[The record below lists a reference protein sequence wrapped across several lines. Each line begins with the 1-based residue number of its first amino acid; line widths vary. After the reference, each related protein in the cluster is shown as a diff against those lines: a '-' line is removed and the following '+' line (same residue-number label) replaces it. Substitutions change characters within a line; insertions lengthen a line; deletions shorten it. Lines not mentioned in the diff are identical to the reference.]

1 MRAALRYWRMTQL
14 AMISAVLALVAAPA
28 GAASRYTVT
37 LDPPSFSVNEA
48 SELTITVTGDEDATP
63 IIPHVPGLV
72 INPDGQSSSVQQV
85 NGAVTAIFARTYR
98 VTANQEGTYT
108 IAPIQI
114 GNFRSAPLIVH
125 VGAVGSG
132 RRASP
137 NGDDSDEDR
146 TPPVNAA
153 AALQAAMPMIKIVLP
168 KPQVYAGELVPIQV
182 KAYLHEGVGARNAG
196 PMAVVGDA
204 FTVNG
209 LDKLPVRSE
218 ETLGGMPY
226 LVWTWSAV
234 LGALKSCSYPL
245 VFELPATISV
255 RLRGPDSDMSSRL
268 RSLFGTSS
276 AGAFMD
282 DSAFASLFGRVIE
295 KSVTA
300 KSDPVAVTVLPLP
313 VAGRPADFSGA
324 VGQFQVSTELAPA
337 SGPVGDPLT
346 FKLTVTGKGNLSHVN
361 SDGLHDSP
369 QWRAYHT
376 ESKLIADDDTGRQGF
391 KTFTQPVVPRQAG
404 QLNLPSLSF
413 SYFDPEVGR
422 YVTRETQPISVTVT
436 PGAGSGPGAAS
447 LQAANTGS
455 GGAENAAGDT
465 LAPDVVVSGSY
476 SATLAPLLWQ
486 RWFIGATLAPVL
498 LMLAVITMVRR
509 QQRRSGDPTLML
521 HAARLAAVK
530 INLETMAAALH
541 RVDAPAFFTAA
552 RHALQERLAD
562 LWQVPA
568 ASVDQRMVAE
578 RLPQQ
583 EGAQLRAIFAMA
595 EKATYAAES
604 PGAQALQQ
612 WQRRILEQMDRLEA
626 VR

>member
-1 MRAALRYWRMTQL
+1 MPYWRIARL
-14 AMISAVLALVAAPA
+14 AVTCVLLACAAGQA
-28 GAASRYTVT
+28 GAASRYSVT
-37 LDPPSFSVNEA
+37 LDPPRFGVDEA
-48 SELTITVTGDEDATP
+48 SELTITVTGDEDAAP

-72 INPDGQSSSVQQV
+72 INPDGQSSSIQQV
-85 NGAVTAIFARTYR
+85 NGAVTAIFSRTYR
-98 VTANQEGTYT
+98 VTADREGTYT
-108 IAPIQI
+108 IPPIQI
-114 GNFRSAPLIVH
+114 GNYRSAAVTVR
-125 VGAVGSG
+125 VGAAGSG

-137 NGDDSDEDR
+137 GADDSDEDSAS
-146 TPPVNAA
+146 PANAA
-153 AALQAAMPMIKIVLP
+153 AALQAAMPMIKVVLP

-196 PMAVVGDA
+196 PLAVVGDA

-218 ETLGGMPY
+218 ETLAGMRY

-234 LGALKSCSYPL
+234 LGALKSGNYPL
-245 VFELPATISV
+245 SFELPATLSV
-255 RLRGPDSDMSSRL
+255 RLRGPDSDMASRL
-268 RSLFGTSS
+268 RALFGTSS

-300 KSDPVAVTVLPLP
+300 KSDPLAVTVLPLP

-324 VGQFQVSTELAPA
+324 VGQFQVSSELAPA

-346 FKLTVTGKGNLSHVN
+346 FKLIVTGKGNLSRIN

-376 ESKLIADDDTGRQGF
+376 EAKVTADDDTGHQGF

-404 QLNLPSLSF
+404 QLTLPSVSF
-413 SYFDPEVGR
+413 SYFDPEAAR
-422 YVTRETQPISVTVT
+422 YVTQQTQPISVTVV
-436 PGAGSGPGAAS
+436 PSAGSAPAAAT
-447 LQAANTGS
+447 LQAANTAS
-455 GGAENAAGDT
+455 GGTEDAAGDA
-465 LAPDVVVSGSY
+465 LAPDVAVTGPY
-476 SATLAPLLWQ
+476 SATLAPVVWQ
-486 RWFIGATLAPVL
+486 RWFMGATLTPVL
-498 LMLAVITMVRR
+498 LMLAAVTIIRR
-509 QQRRSGDPTLML
+509 QRRRAADPALTL
-521 HAARLAAVK
+521 HAARLAAVR
-530 INLETMAAALH
+530 INLESMAAAL
-541 RVDAPAFFTAA
+541 RRGDSPAFFTAA
-552 RHALQERLAD
+552 RHALQEKLAD

-568 ASVDQRMVAE
+568 ESVDQRMVAE

-595 EKATYAAES
+595 EKATYAGES
-604 PGAQALQQ
+604 PGPQALQE
-612 WQRRILEQMDRLEA
+612 WQRRVREQMDRLEA

>member
-1 MRAALRYWRMTQL
+1 MRHWRMAQRAIIFVLL
-14 AMISAVLALVAAPA
+14 AWVAGTA
-28 GAASRYTVT
+28 GAASRYSVV
-37 LDPPSFSVNEA
+37 LDPPSFGVDEA
-48 SELTITVTGDEDATP
+48 SELTITVTGDEDAAP
-63 IIPHVPGLV
+63 IIPHVPGLI
-72 INPDGQSSSVQQV
+72 INPDGQSSSIQQV
-85 NGAVTAIFARTYR
+85 NGAVTAIFSRTYR
-98 VTANQEGTYT
+98 VTADQEGTYT
-108 IAPIQI
+108 IPSIQI
-114 GNFRSAPLIVH
+114 GNFRSTPVTVH
-125 VGAVGSG
+125 VGAAGSG

-137 NGDDSDEDR
+137 SDDDSDEDN

-153 AALQAAMPMIKIVLP
+153 AALQAAMPMIKVVLP
-168 KPQVYAGELVPIQV
+168 KPQLYAGELVPIQV

-196 PMAVVGDA
+196 PLAVVGDA

-218 ETLGGMPY
+218 EILGGMRY

-234 LGALKSCSYPL
+234 LGTLKSGNYPL
-245 VFELPATISV
+245 AFELPATLSV
-255 RLRGPDSDMSSRL
+255 RLRGPDADMASRL
-268 RSLFGTSS
+268 KSLFGTSS

-282 DSAFASLFGRVIE
+282 DAAFASLFGRVIE
-295 KSVTA
+295 KSITA
-300 KSDPVAVTVLPLP
+300 KSDPLAVTVLPLP
-313 VAGRPADFSGA
+313 AAGRPADFSGA
-324 VGQFQVSTELAPA
+324 VGQFQIASELAPA

-346 FKLTVTGKGNLSHVN
+346 FRLTITGKGNLSRIN

-369 QWRAYHT
+369 QWRAYHA
-376 ESKLIADDDTGRQGF
+376 ESKVTADDDTGRQGF

-404 QLNLPSLSF
+404 QLTVPSLSF
-413 SYFDPEVGR
+413 SYFDPEAGR
-422 YVTRETQPISVTVT
+422 YVTRETQPISVAVT
-436 PGAGSGPGAAS
+436 PSAGSGPAAAT
-447 LQAANTGS
+447 LQAANTAPA
-455 GGAENAAGDT
+455 GADNAAGDT
-465 LAPDVVVSGSY
+465 LAPDVAVTGHY
-476 SATLAPLLWQ
+476 SATLAPLVWQ
-486 RWFIGATLAPVL
+486 RWFIGAALAPVL
-498 LMLAVITMVRR
+498 LMLAAITMVRR
-509 QQRRSGDPTLML
+509 QQRRAGDPALML
-521 HAARLAAVK
+521 HAARLAAVR

-541 RVDAPAFFTAA
+541 RGDSPAFFTAA

-568 ASVDQRMVAE
+568 ESVDQHMVAE

>member
-1 MRAALRYWRMTQL
+1 MPHWRI
-14 AMISAVLALVAAPA
+14 ARLALICVLLALTARQA
-28 GAASRYTVT
+28 GAASRYSVT
-37 LDPPSFSVNEA
+37 LDPPRFGVDEA
-48 SELTITVTGDEDATP
+48 SQLIITVTGDEDAAP

-72 INPDGQSSSVQQV
+72 INPDGQSSSIQQV
-85 NGAVTAIFARTYR
+85 NGAVTAIFSRTYR
-98 VTANQEGTYT
+98 VTADQEGTYT
-108 IAPIQI
+108 IPPIQI
-114 GNFRSAPLIVH
+114 GNYRSPAVTVH
-125 VGAVGSG
+125 VGAAGSG
-132 RRASP
+132 RRANPS
-137 NGDDSDEDR
+137 GDDSDEHSA
-146 TPPVNAA
+146 PPANAA
-153 AALQAAMPMIKIVLP
+153 AALQAAMPMIKVVLP
-168 KPQVYAGELVPIQV
+168 KSQVYAGELVPIQV

-196 PMAVVGDA
+196 PLAVVGDA

-218 ETLGGMPY
+218 ETLEGMRY

-234 LGALKSCSYPL
+234 LGALKSGNYPL
-245 VFELPATISV
+245 AFELPATVSV
-255 RLRGPDSDMSSRL
+255 RLRGPDSDMASRL

-324 VGQFQVSTELAPA
+324 VGQFQVSSELAPA

-346 FKLTVTGKGNLSHVN
+346 FKLIVTGKGNLSRIN

-376 ESKLIADDDTGRQGF
+376 ESKVTADDDTGHQGF
-391 KTFTQPVVPRQAG
+391 KTFTQPVVPREAG
-404 QLNLPSLSF
+404 QLTLPSLSF
-413 SYFDPEVGR
+413 SYFDPEAGR
-422 YVTRETQPISVTVT
+422 YVTSETQPISVTVA
-436 PGAGSGPGAAS
+436 PSAGASPAATT
-447 LQAANTGS
+447 LQAANTAPS
-455 GGAENAAGDT
+455 GAENAAGDT
-465 LAPDVVVSGSY
+465 LAPDVALTGPY
-476 SATLAPLLWQ
+476 STTLAPLVAQ

-498 LMLAVITMVRR
+498 LMLAAVTMIRR
-509 QQRRSGDPTLML
+509 QQRRAGDPTLML

-541 RVDAPAFFTAA
+541 RGDSPAFFTAA

-568 ASVDQRMVAE
+568 ESVDQRMVAE

-595 EKATYAAES
+595 EKATYAGES
-604 PGAQALQQ
+604 PGAQALQE
-612 WQRRILEQMDRLEA
+612 WQRRVLEQMDRLEA

>member
-1 MRAALRYWRMTQL
+1 MKPLLRHGRLAQL
-14 AMISAVLALVAAPA
+14 AMILAMLALVVVQAR
-28 GAASRYTVT
+28 AASRYSVI
-37 LDPPSFSVNEA
+37 LDPPSFGVDEA
-48 SELTITVTGDEDATP
+48 SELTITVKGDEDAAP

-72 INPDGQSSSVQQV
+72 INPDGQSSSIQQV
-85 NGAVTAIFARTYR
+85 NGAVIAIFSRTYR
-98 VTANQEGTYT
+98 VTADREGTYT

-114 GNFRSAPLIVH
+114 GNYRSPALTVH
-125 VGAVGSG
+125 VGAAGSA

-137 NGDDSDEDR
+137 SGDDSDADDR
-146 TPPVNAA
+146 PPANAA
-153 AALQAAMPMIKIVLP
+153 AALQAAVPMIRVVLP
-168 KPQVYAGELVPIQV
+168 KAQVYAGELVPIQV

-196 PMAVVGDA
+196 PLAVVGDA

-218 ETLGGMPY
+218 ETLGGTRY

-234 LGALKSCSYPL
+234 LGALKSGNYPL
-245 VFELPATISV
+245 AFELPATVSV
-255 RLRGPDSDMSSRL
+255 RLRGPDSDMASRL
-268 RSLFGTSS
+268 QSLFGTSS

-300 KSDPVAVTVLPLP
+300 KSDPIAVTVLPLP
-313 VAGRPADFSGA
+313 AAGQPADFSGA
-324 VGQFQVSTELAPA
+324 VGQFQVASELAPA

-346 FKLTVTGKGNLSHVN
+346 FKLIVTGKGNLSRVN
-361 SDGLHDSP
+361 SQGLQDSP

-376 ESKLIADDDTGRQGF
+376 ESKLTADDDTGRQGF
-391 KTFTQPVVPRQAG
+391 KTFSQPVVPRQAG
-404 QLNLPSLSF
+404 QLTVPSLSF
-413 SYFDPEVGR
+413 SYFDPEAGR
-422 YVTRETQPISVTVT
+422 YVTRATQPITVTVT
-436 PGAGSGPGAAS
+436 PSAVSGPAAAP
-447 LQAANTGS
+447 LQAADAAP
-455 GGAENAAGDT
+455 GGAGTAPGDT
-465 LAPDVVVSGSY
+465 LAPDVAVSGHR
-476 SATLAPLLWQ
+476 SATLVPLVWR
-486 RWFIGATLAPVL
+486 RWFIGATVAPILV
-498 LMLAVITMVRR
+498 MLAAITLIRR
-509 QQRRSGDPTLML
+509 QRRRAGDPELML

-541 RVDAPAFFTAA
+541 RGDAPAFFSAA

-568 ASVDQRMVAE
+568 ESVDQRMVAE

-595 EKATYAAES
+595 EKATYAGEN
-604 PGAQALQQ
+604 PDAQALQA
-612 WQRRILEQMDRLEA
+612 WQRRVLEQMDRLET

>member
-1 MRAALRYWRMTQL
+1 MPHWRI
-14 AMISAVLALVAAPA
+14 ARLALICVLLALTARQA
-28 GAASRYTVT
+28 GAASRYSVT
-37 LDPPSFSVNEA
+37 LDPPRFGVDEA
-48 SELTITVTGDEDATP
+48 SQLIITVTGDEDAAP

-72 INPDGQSSSVQQV
+72 INPDGQSSSIQQV
-85 NGAVTAIFARTYR
+85 NGAVTAIFSRTYR
-98 VTANQEGTYT
+98 VTADQEGTYT
-108 IAPIQI
+108 IPPIQI
-114 GNFRSAPLIVH
+114 GNYRSPAVTVH
-125 VGAVGSG
+125 VGAAGSG
-132 RRASP
+132 RRANPS
-137 NGDDSDEDR
+137 GDDSDEHSA
-146 TPPVNAA
+146 PPANAA
-153 AALQAAMPMIKIVLP
+153 AALQAAMPMIKVVLP
-168 KPQVYAGELVPIQV
+168 KSQVYAGELVPIQV

-196 PMAVVGDA
+196 PLAVVGDA

-218 ETLGGMPY
+218 ETLEGMRY

-234 LGALKSCSYPL
+234 LGALKSGNYPL
-245 VFELPATISV
+245 AFELPATVSV
-255 RLRGPDSDMSSRL
+255 RLRGPDSDMASRL

-324 VGQFQVSTELAPA
+324 VGQFQVSSELAPA

-346 FKLTVTGKGNLSHVN
+346 FKLIVTGKGNLSRIN

-376 ESKLIADDDTGRQGF
+376 ESKVTADDDTGHQGF
-391 KTFTQPVVPRQAG
+391 KTFTQPVVPREAG
-404 QLNLPSLSF
+404 QLTLPSLSF
-413 SYFDPEVGR
+413 SYFDPEAGR
-422 YVTRETQPISVTVT
+422 YVTSETQPISVTVA
-436 PGAGSGPGAAS
+436 PSAGASPAATT
-447 LQAANTGS
+447 LQAANTAP

-465 LAPDVVVSGSY
+465 LAPDVALTGPY
-476 SATLAPLLWQ
+476 STTLAPLVAQ

-498 LMLAVITMVRR
+498 LMLAAVTMIRR
-509 QQRRSGDPTLML
+509 QQRRAEDPTLML

-541 RVDAPAFFTAA
+541 RGDSPAFFTAA

-568 ASVDQRMVAE
+568 ESVDQRMVAE

-595 EKATYAAES
+595 EKATYAGES
-604 PGAQALQQ
+604 PGAQALQE
-612 WQRRILEQMDRLEA
+612 WQRRVLEQMDRLEA